1 MTESAVDRVIRARS
15 WLEALGTLLQRM
27 VGGVYGGLRGPG
39 RFLKDVAHGTRP
51 LGHPLHPALTDVP
64 LGAWFVAVVAD
75 IVALLDHAVPTQA
88 GDLALTVGLVTG
100 LAALITGLTDHHET
114 YGHELAVATAHG
126 LLMVLVMALMFV
138 SLLLRWFAGLD
149 LHGLAVALA
158 VAGLLLALGAA
169 YLGGHLSFGLGTMV
183 NRNAFTEGPEEYVPV
198 GAPGDFAEGQLRAV
212 SAGGV
217 PVLVVRRNGRLQ
229 AISDTCSHAGGPL
242 HEGELRGDE
251 VICPWHGSRFCV
263 RDGSVRGGPATF
275 AQPVFEVR
283 ERAGTF
289 EVRRARTLA

>member
-1 MTESAVDRVIRARS
+1 MADSPVDRLIRAQG
-15 WLEALGTLLQRM
+15 WLEALGTLLQGA

-39 RFLKDVAHGTRP
+39 RLAKDLAHGSRL

-75 IVALLDHAVPTQA
+75 LVALLDHAFPTQA
-88 GDLALTVGLVTG
+88 GDLALAVGLVTG
-100 LAALITGLTDHHET
+100 LGAVITGLTDHHET

-126 LLMVLVMALMFV
+126 VLMVLVMALMFA
-138 SLLLRWFAGLD
+138 SLLLRWFAGLG

-158 VAGLLLALGAA
+158 VLGLLLALGAA

-183 NRNAFTEGPEEYVPV
+183 NRNAFTEGPEEYVTV
-198 GAPGDFAEGQLRAV
+198 GRAEDFVEGEPRAV
-212 SAGGV
+212 LAGGV
-217 PVLVVRRNGRLQ
+217 PVLVVRQGGRLFGI
-229 AISDTCSHAGGPL
+229 ADTCSHAGGPL
-242 HEGELRGDE
+242 HEGTLRGD
-251 VICPWHGSRFCV
+251 VVTCPWHGSRFCV

-283 ERAGTF
+283 EHAGAV
-289 EVRRARTLA
+289 EVRRARALV